1 MIVEP
6 CWLQNERTRLKFPQ
20 FKQRDVMQIESLA
33 VNGRLREKY
42 DVLRDLE
49 NPVRDMISKHE
60 SKRELWFPS
69 DFLPADQGAQNEK
82 ELAELRKR
90 AEGIAD
96 NARVALALNIL
107 TEEGLPH
114 FHRLIAA
121 NLGDGP
127 HWKEW
132 NGLWTA
138 EEDRHGNVLRDYI
151 RDSRLLNFSVL
162 DKMQFEYIRAGFHPT
177 WNGDPYK
184 VFVYTSAQEKATAVS
199 HLNTGKLVSEQEPLL
214 YAITQKI
221 AQDESRHYAFYL
233 NVFREILARDPNAA
247 LESAAGVMP
256 SIDMPGISVVNFNE
270 YADVVRRSGIYGPRD
285 YQKIVEQLIS
295 SWNIEFMTQLNEIG
309 RKAQDKI
316 MSIPARLQKV
326 ADFIESRI
334 NSKSFSFDVIFG
346 RVLEMA

>member
-1 MIVEP
+1 M
-6 CWLQNERTRLKFPQ
+6 QNTRTRLNFLQ
-20 FKQRDVMQIESLA
+20 FKQRDVMQKKTNPQS
-33 VNGRLREKY
+33 GCLREKY
-42 DVLRDLE
+42 EVLMDLE
-49 NPVRDMISKHE
+49 DSVREMISRHE

-69 DFLPADQGAQNEK
+69 EFLPADQGTDNEK
-82 ELAELRKR
+82 ELVRLRKR
-90 AEGIAD
+90 AEGISD
-96 NARVALALNIL
+96 NARVAIALNIL

-114 FHRLIAA
+114 FHRLIAL
-121 NLGDGP
+121 NLGAGQ

-162 DKMQFEYIRAGFHPT
+162 ERLQFDYIRSGFHPA

-199 HLNTGKLVSEQEPLL
+199 HLNTGRLVADKEPLL
-214 YAITQKI
+214 YTITQRI

-233 NVFREILARDPNAA
+233 NVFKEILARDPNAA
-247 LESAAGVMP
+247 LESAADVMP
-256 SIDMPGISVVNFNE
+256 SIDMPGISMANFNE

-285 YQKIVEQLIS
+285 YQRIVEQLIS
-295 SWNIEFMTQLNEIG
+295 SWNIDVMTQLNEIG

>member
-1 MIVEP
+1 MRKE
-6 CWLQNERTRLKFPQ
+6 T
-20 FKQRDVMQIESLA
+20 ESL
-33 VNGRLREKY
+33 NGCLREKY
-42 DVLRDLE
+42 EILRDLE
-49 NPVRDMISKHE
+49 NPVRDMIARHVA
-60 SKRELWFPS
+60 KRELWFPS
-69 DFLPADQGAQNEK
+69 DFLPADEGTKNEK

-90 AEGIAD
+90 AEVIPD
-96 NARVALALNIL
+96 NARVAVALNIL

-114 FHRLIAA
+114 FHRLIAH
-121 NLGDGP
+121 NTGDGP

-138 EEDRHGNVLRDYI
+138 EEDRHGNILRDYI

-162 DKMQFEYIRAGFHPT
+162 ERLQFDYIRSGFHPQ

-199 HLNTGKLVSEQEPLL
+199 HLNTGRLVADKEPLL
-214 YAITQKI
+214 YTISQKI

-233 NVFREILARDPNAA
+233 NVFKEILARDPNAA
-247 LESAAGVMP
+247 LESAADVMP
-256 SIDMPGISVVNFNE
+256 SIDMPGISMANFNE

-295 SWNIEFMTQLNEIG
+295 SWNIDVMTQLNEIG

-326 ADFIESRI
+326 SDFIESRI
-334 NSKSFSFDVIFG
+334 RAKSFSFEVIFG
-346 RVLEMA
+346 RVLDMA

>member
-1 MIVEP
+1 MQEEP
-6 CWLQNERTRLKFPQ
+6 MP
-20 FKQRDVMQIESLA
+20 I
-33 VNGRLREKY
+33 NGCLREKY
-42 DVLRDLE
+42 EVLRDLE
-49 NPVRDMISKHE
+49 NPVREMISRHE

-69 DFLPADQGAQNEK
+69 EFLPADQETNNEK
-82 ELAELRKR
+82 ELAELRRR
-90 AEGIAD
+90 AEGVSD
-96 NARVALALNIL
+96 NARVAIALNTL

-114 FHRLIAA
+114 FHRLIAL

-127 HWKEW
+127 HWTEW

-138 EEDRHGNVLRDYI
+138 EEDRHGNILRDYI
-151 RDSRLLNFSVL
+151 RDSRLMNFSVL
-162 DKMQFEYIRAGFHPT
+162 DRLQFDYIRSGFYPA
-177 WNGDPYK
+177 WSGDPYK

-199 HLNTGKLVSEQEPLL
+199 HLNTGKLVADSEPLL

-233 NVFREILARDPNAA
+233 NVFKEIIARDPNAA

-256 SIDMPGISVVNFNE
+256 SIDMPGISMANFNE

-295 SWNIEFMTQLNEIG
+295 SWNIGLLTQLNDIG

-326 ADFIESRI
+326 AEFIESRI
-334 NSKSFSFDVIFG
+334 GAKSFTFDVIFG
-346 RVLEMA
+346 RVLEMT

>member
-1 MIVEP
+1 M
-6 CWLQNERTRLKFPQ
+6 QNESTS
-20 FKQRDVMQIESLA
+20 I
-33 VNGRLREKY
+33 NGCPREKY
-42 DVLRDLE
+42 EVLRDLE
-49 NPVRDMISKHE
+49 NPVRELISKHV

-69 DFLPADQGAQNEK
+69 EFLPADQGTHNEK
-82 ELAELRKR
+82 EVAELRKR
-90 AEGIAD
+90 AAGIPD
-96 NARVALALNIL
+96 NARVAVALNIL

-114 FHRLIAA
+114 FHRLIAV
-121 NLGDGP
+121 NLGDGQ

-151 RDSRLLNFSVL
+151 RDSRLLNFSIL
-162 DKMQFEYIRAGFHPT
+162 DRLQFDYIKAGFHPI

-199 HLNTGKLVSEQEPLL
+199 HLNTGKLVADREPLL
-214 YAITQKI
+214 YTITQKI

-233 NVFREILARDPNAA
+233 NVFKEILARDPNAA
-247 LESAAGVMP
+247 LESAADVMP
-256 SIDMPGISVVNFNE
+256 SIDMPGISMANFND
-270 YADVVRRSGIYGPRD
+270 YADVVRRSGIYGPRE
-285 YQKIVEQLIS
+285 YQKIVEQLIG
-295 SWNIEFMTQLNEIG
+295 SWDIPVLTQLNEIG

-326 ADFIESRI
+326 ADFIESRV
-334 NSKSFSFDVIFG
+334 NAKSFSFDVIFG